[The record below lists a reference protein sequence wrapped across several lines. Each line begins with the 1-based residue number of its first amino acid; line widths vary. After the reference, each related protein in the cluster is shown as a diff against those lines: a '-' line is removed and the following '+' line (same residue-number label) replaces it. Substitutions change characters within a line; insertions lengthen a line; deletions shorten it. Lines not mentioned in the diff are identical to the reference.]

1 MKVKNLHLYRFRG
14 FEDLKVSFPKDAP
27 LIVFIGENGSGKS
40 SLLEAMSMILRD
52 AFYKYHSY
60 DKVDWNNPKNVQI
73 PHLYG
78 KIAIEL
84 QSPKRNYEFSQSIS
98 IQRIRFISEDRL
110 ALELHRDLTEEERM
124 EHYKAQA
131 EMAFNAELY
140 DKAVEYYLILVGI
153 QEKLL
158 DSYNINLANSYHNI
172 AFSYSELENHS
183 ETIIFYEKELAIQ
196 QIQSTNDEIVLAKI
210 YYAIGLSYSYL
221 NNYEKALEFYEKVL
235 QIAFNDDT
243 FLAKIYYSI
252 GLCYSHFKNYD
263 KSLEYNHKALIIR
276 EQKLASDDIN
286 LANTYNNIGVN
297 YHNLNKHSK
306 AVEYFQK
313 ALEIKEKKEVIDDNS
328 LRLSYTNLG
337 IGHSRLGNA
346 KKATYYQDK
355 AKGLDKN
362 EKEIKPFIPKLY
374 LENDAKDLEHFNEYV
389 ETLQPLILHYT
400 TQQSNIENFKS
411 ALPIAFNI
419 PMTTDFDMIS
429 DWFIEHEN
437 DENRKRLRA
446 DDTYRSPELQAIR
459 QVVEKGLTLLNGEKE
474 HHFSELQTEIDE
486 NVKDGQVSSWLS
498 IRKNGTRLN
507 VHQLSDG
514 EKRVIVLLIDIT
526 RRLITLGKQN
536 KSSAYF
542 EGTGIVLIDEIEEH
556 LHPKWQRSFLPT
568 LCKIFPNLQFVA
580 TTHSPQVLSYV
591 PNGCAFALEN
601 GKAYPQNTYG
611 RNNEW
616 ILEAIMDDV
625 SRPVE
630 VQAKLDAYFDL
641 IREEKWDLAATLRT
655 ELEEMIG
662 ADEPEL
668 LKADILIRR
677 KQKSMAKN
685 EAN

>member
-14 FEDLKVSFPKDAP
+14 FEDLKVSFPKDAQ

-60 DKVDWNNPKNVQI
+60 DEVDWANPKNVNV

-110 ALELHRDLTEEERM
+110 ALELHRDLTEEDRM
-124 EHYKAQA
+124 EHYR
-131 EMAFNAELY
+131 EMANMAFKAKIYE
-140 DKAVEYYLILVGI
+140 KAVEYGMILAEI
-153 QEKLL
+153 REKTLNSN
-158 DSYNINLANSYHNI
+158 DVILANTYFSI
-172 AFSYSELENHS
+172 GFSYGELKNHEKALIYFEKALVIRENILNANDI
-183 ETIIFYEKELAIQ
+183 TLAD
-196 QIQSTNDEIVLAKI
+196 T
-210 YYAIGLSYSYL
+210 YYNIGLSYFNL
-221 NNYEKALEFYEKVL
+221 GNYKKALE
-235 QIAFNDDT
+235 
-243 FLAKIYYSI
+243 
-252 GLCYSHFKNYD
+252 YD
-263 KSLEYNHKALIIR
+263 KKALNIQEKIWVN
-276 EQKLASDDIN
+276 DDIN
-286 LANTYNNIGVN
+286 LAYTYNNIGISYN
-297 YHNLNKHSK
+297 GLKKYEN
-306 AVEYFQK
+306 AVEYYEK
-313 ALEIKEKKEVIDDNS
+313 ALAIKEKILASDDTS
-328 LRLSYTNLG
+328 LIRTYRNIGITYTNLG
-337 IGHSRLGNA
+337 DI
-346 KKATYYQDK
+346 KKASYYTDK
-355 AKGLDKN
+355 IKYLDKN
-362 EKEIKPFIPKLY
+362 EKEPQSFIPQLY
-374 LENDAKDLEHFNEYV
+374 LENDTKDLEHFNEYV
-389 ETLQPLILHYT
+389 ETLQPLVLHYT

-446 DDTYRSPELQAIR
+446 DDKYRSPELQAIR
-459 QVVEKGLTLLNGEKE
+459 AVVEKGLTLLNGEKE

-630 VQAKLDAYFDL
+630 VQAKLDDYFDL
-641 IREEKWDLAATLRT
+641 IREEKWDLAAALRT

-677 KQKSMAKN
+677 KQKSMAKHETN
-685 EAN
+685 